1 MEPITCLADRDNT
14 FEEGMALE
22 GQAVWNLALALAVGL
37 LIGLERGW
45 QSRSLAEGERI
56 AGLRTFGLLGLLG
69 GVASL
74 LSEAFGGGILV
85 AMILA
90 VAAVLGGA
98 YLLRFQSTL
107 AASATTTIAAL
118 LTLGF
123 GALAGVGEL
132 ELAAAGAV
140 TASLVL
146 NLKPTLHAGLQRL
159 EASELQATLNL
170 LLISVVL
177 LPVLPDRGYGP
188 WEVFNPYRL
197 WWMVVLIAGISFG
210 GYFAVKLLGPGRGI
224 PLTGLLG
231 GLSSSTAVTLNLARL
246 ARSHP
251 HPDWSPILA
260 SGILVACGTMFPRIL
275 LVSGLLYPP
284 LLMRLAPPLA
294 AMALVTYAGAGVFWW
309 WQRQAVQSAVLPL
322 SNPFQLGTALRFGA
336 LLAAILL
343 AAEWIRNLWG
353 EQGLYALAMISG
365 LTDVDAITL
374 SLARMGREG
383 LALDTVV
390 WGILLAAMT
399 NNLVK
404 AGLAVALGGRA
415 VGSRVSIT
423 LVGALLSGLAVE
435 YGLATI

>member
-1 MEPITCLADRDNT
+1 MEPITCLADHDKT
-14 FEEGMALE
+14 VEEGMALE
-22 GQAVWNLALALAVGL
+22 GQAFGNLALALAVGL

-45 QSRSLAEGERI
+45 QSRTLAEGERI

-74 LSEAFGGGILV
+74 LSEAFGGGILI

-90 VAAVLGGA
+90 VAVVLGGA
-98 YLLRFQSTL
+98 YLLRFHSIQ

-140 TASLVL
+140 TTSLVL

-188 WEVFNPYRL
+188 WAVFNPYRL

-251 HPDWSPILA
+251 DWSPVLA

-284 LLMRLAPPLA
+284 LLVRLAPPLA
-294 AMALVTYAGAGVFWW
+294 AMALATYAGAGVFWW
-309 WQRQAVQSAVLPL
+309 LQRQAVQSATLPL

-336 LLAAILL
+336 LLAGILL
-343 AAEWIRNLWG
+343 AAEWIRSLWG

-415 VGSRVSIT
+415 VGSRVSMT
-423 LVGALLSGLAVE
+423 LMGALLSGLAVE
-435 YGLATI
+435 YWLATS

>member
-1 MEPITCLADRDNT
+1 MEPITRVVDRDNT

-22 GQAVWNLALALAVGL
+22 GQAFGNLALALAVGL

-45 QSRSLAEGERI
+45 QSRTLLEGERI

-98 YLLRFQSTL
+98 YLLRFQSTQ

-140 TASLVL
+140 TTSLVL

-251 HPDWSPILA
+251 DWSPILA

-309 WQRQAVQSAVLPL
+309 GQRQAVQTGALPL

-336 LLAAILL
+336 LLAGILL
-343 AAEWIRNLWG
+343 AAEWIRSLWG

-374 SLARMGREG
+374 SLARMGRG
-383 LALDTVV
+383 GMIVDAVV
-390 WGILLAAMT
+390 LGILLAAMS

-404 AGLAVALGGRA
+404 AGLAVVVGGRA
-415 VGSRVSIT
+415 VGGRVALT
-423 LVGALLSGLAVE
+423 LVGALLIGLAVAR
-435 YGLATI
+435 GLSLG

>member
-1 MEPITCLADRDNT
+1 
-14 FEEGMALE
+14 MALE
-22 GQAVWNLALALAVGL
+22 GQAFGNLALALAVGL

-45 QSRSLAEGERI
+45 QSRTLAEGERI

-98 YLLRFQSTL
+98 YLLRFESTE

-140 TASLVL
+140 TTSLVL

-159 EASELQATLNL
+159 EANELQATLNL

-251 HPDWSPILA
+251 DWSPTLA

-284 LLMRLAPPLA
+284 LLMQLAPPLA

-309 WQRQAVQSAVLPL
+309 LQRRAADQSADLPL
-322 SNPFQLGTALRFGA
+322 SNPFQLGMALRFGA
-336 LLAAILL
+336 LLAGILL
-343 AAEWIRNLWG
+343 AAEWIRSLWG
-353 EQGLYALAMISG
+353 EQGLYVLAMISG

-383 LALDTVV
+383 LALNTVV
-390 WGILLAAMT
+390 WGVLLAAMT

-404 AGLAVALGGRA
+404 AGLAVGLGGRA

-423 LVGALLSGLAVE
+423 LMGASLLGLAVE
-435 YGLATI
+435 YALATS

>member
-1 MEPITCLADRDNT
+1 ME
-14 FEEGMALE
+14 LE
-22 GQAVWNLALALAVGL
+22 GQAFGNLALALAVGL

-45 QSRSLAEGERI
+45 QSRTLAEGERI

-123 GALAGVGEL
+123 GALAGIGEL

-140 TASLVL
+140 TTSLVL

-159 EASELQATLNL
+159 EASEVQATLNL

-231 GLSSSTAVTLNLARL
+231 GLSSSTVVTLNLARL

-251 HPDWSPILA
+251 DWNPILA

-275 LVSGLLYPP
+275 LISGLLYPP

-294 AMALVTYAGAGVFWW
+294 AMALVTYAGAGIFWW
-309 WQRQAVQSAVLPL
+309 RQRQAIQSAALPL

-336 LLAAILL
+336 LLAGILL
-343 AAEWIRNLWG
+343 AAEWIRSLWG
-353 EQGLYALAMISG
+353 EQGLYVLAMISG

-374 SLARMGREG
+374 SLARMGRG
-383 LALDTVV
+383 GMTVDAV
-390 WGILLAAMT
+390 VLGILLAAMS

-404 AGLAVALGGRA
+404 AGLAVVVGGRA
-415 VGSRVSIT
+415 VGGRVALT
-423 LVGALLSGLAVE
+423 LVGALLIGLAVAR
-435 YGLATI
+435 GLSLG